1 MDLNF
6 QINKREKLSDQL
18 YGQLL
23 EKIVS
28 GELKEGV
35 KLPSENEISRAFQV
49 SRPVIREA
57 LLRLQADGLIYSR
70 QGAGSFVKARPPEG
84 LIKFTA
90 PSDIPGLLRCFEAR
104 LPLEGAAAALAA
116 QRANEEDL
124 HAIEAALNA
133 MEEAMNNGEIAD
145 KADFDFHMAI
155 ATATGNDFYMSI
167 LGTLHTAMRSGMR
180 VALNITKSGS
190 RERMKKVQEEHR
202 TIYDAI
208 SLGDVT
214 AADLAMRYHIQSART
229 RLMNHQRDI

>member
-1 MDLNF
+1 MDLDF
-6 QINKREKLSDQL
+6 QISKREKLSDQL

-28 GELKEGV
+28 GELKEGY
-35 KLPSENEISRAFQV
+35 KLPSENEISRAFNV

-57 LLRLQADGLIYSR
+57 LLRLQADGLVYSR
-70 QGAGSFVKARPPEG
+70 QGAGSFVKARPPES
-84 LIKFTA
+84 LIKFTS
-90 PSDIPGLLRCFEAR
+90 PSDISGLLRCFEAR

-116 QRANEEDL
+116 QRATEEEVETIRKTL
-124 HAIEAALNA
+124 VA
-133 MEEAMNNGEIAD
+133 MEEAMEKGEIAD

-155 ATATGNDFYMSI
+155 ANATGNEFYVSI

-180 VALNITKSGS
+180 VALNITKAGS
-190 RERMKKVQEEHR
+190 KQRMRKVQEEHR